1 MGAEKGD
8 ALNSRKFGV
17 HVQSRNST
25 ICRASGAQYVV
36 ADGTNGRARKPAMFY
51 VLLVPVCL
59 EGVALRTNGLFYY
72 RLICWQLAIHITANG
87 EHLAGE

>member
-1 MGAEKGD
+1 
-8 ALNSRKFGV
+8 
-17 HVQSRNST
+17 
-25 ICRASGAQYVV
+25 
-36 ADGTNGRARKPAMFY
+36 MFY

-72 RLICWQLAIHITANG
+72 RLKCWQLAIHITANG